1 MVLVRFLIGHW
12 QTDEIFLD
20 GASYINV
27 MGKGI
32 KALKIKSFTALTFI
46 EDGFFWRVITDF
58 EHMFEIGT

>member
-1 MVLVRFLIGHW
+1 ML